1 LIASASGQRLAEH
14 LEVAPECVS
23 AVVVGEHGLTSAL
36 LWSAVTIGGVSL
48 ESYLTRRGVEGKFLK
63 KAVEEYVKQGNINI
77 IRGKGASEFAIGTV
91 IARVVEAIVRDE
103 RIVIPCS
110 CYSEEYGVTLSL
122 LHRVGRRGVLDEFEI
137 EGNQEEKERIQ
148 RSVGV
153 LKAAM
158 ERLNARLSRQQEAGL
173 GQHRDRQPV
182 AEPNA
187 QFAQRAGLLLPT
199 SGPGDVG

>member
-1 LIASASGQRLAEH
+1 MK
-14 LEVAPECVS
+14 
-23 AVVVGEHGLTSAL
+23 VGVIGVGHVGGDAAL
-36 LWSAVTIGGVSL
+36 SV
-48 ESYLTRRGVEGKFLK
+48 TRRGVEGKFLK
-63 KAVEEYVKQGNINI
+63 KAVEEYVKPGNINI

-137 EGNQEEKERIQ
+137 EGNQEEQEGIQ
-148 RSVGV
+148 RSVGA

-158 ERLNARLSRQQEAGL
+158 ERLNRNSVDDSIQLLDNSLEL
-173 GQHRDRQPV
+173 KKTVLLDR
-182 AEPNA
+182 
-187 QFAQRAGLLLPT
+187 RT
-199 SGPGDVG
+199 T